1 MIHAGRYVAAAATVA
16 ALLAPQASAEVV
28 VLLGGDRYTGKI
40 VSKRKASLVVR
51 TAYGSLTIPRSAV
64 AKIVFEDG
72 HEEEVNGPPP
82 PPPASPPPPPPVR
95 LELAVTGDSFWYAW
109 DPPKGTQVDATLRLA
124 VSVDD
129 ETVADYA
136 DATLDP
142 GDLPKAVVNSF
153 SFEPG
158 VVTVE
163 SRGDAQALPPETR
176 PGRAVLKI
184 DLPPAASG
192 RRRLRFAYQVNDGS
206 PGQPSWREC
215 AAGALELELRDD
227 GPNLVRLSQSR
238 GRMEFS
244 GFLHK
249 KMKQVESFVVE
260 ARAADDAGEA
270 APPAP

>member
-1 MIHAGRYVAAAATVA
+1 LIHPGRLAAAAAAVA
-16 ALLAPQASAEVV
+16 ALLASRASAEIV
-28 VLLGGDRYTGKI
+28 VLLDGDRYTGKI

-72 HEEEVNGPPP
+72 HEEAVNGPP

-95 LELAVTGDSFWYAW
+95 LELAVTGDAFWYAW

-129 ETVADYA
+129 ETVAAYA
-136 DATLDP
+136 DAALDP

-192 RRRLRFAYQVNDGS
+192 HRRLRFAYQVNDGS
-206 PGQPSWREC
+206 RGEPAWREC
-215 AAGALELELRDD
+215 VAGALELELRDD

-249 KMKQVESFVVE
+249 KMKQVESFVV
-260 ARAADDAGEA
+260 AASSVDDAGEA